1 MLLVPHDYKVV
12 FVGDAS
18 MSPYGV
24 MVPGGSVEHVNE
36 RPARSGSIASFAP
49 IRTRCGSI
57 RGAKHWDYSGSTTI
71 IRRLFSERMFPITIE
86 GLEGAMK
93 ELVR

>member
-1 MLLVPHDYKVV
+1 M
-12 FVGDAS
+12 S
-18 MSPYGV
+18 M
-24 MVPGGSVEHVNE
+24 N
-36 RPARSGSIASFAP
+36 
-49 IRTRCGSI
+49 
-57 RGAKHWDYSGSTTI
+57 HWYYSESTTI